1 MYEQLIIDED
11 EGKLQFELYK
21 CIYYFPVPSRPL
33 VFSLFFFLSA
43 GTKSAL
49 LLFLGWKKKVH
60 LPLPK

>member
-1 MYEQLIIDED
+1 MDED

-33 VFSLFFFLSA
+33 VFSLFFLSA

-60 LPLPK
+60 LPLPR